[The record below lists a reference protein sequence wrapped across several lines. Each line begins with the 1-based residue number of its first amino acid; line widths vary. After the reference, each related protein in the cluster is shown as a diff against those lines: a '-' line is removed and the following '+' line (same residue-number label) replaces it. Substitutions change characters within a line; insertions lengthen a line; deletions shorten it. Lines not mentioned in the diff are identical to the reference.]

1 MNVFRRRIKSPSSSQ
16 EVPSSALSNP
26 WRIPICQM
34 RKPRHESV
42 SASWDLH
49 PGLQEASQ
57 VALVLKNLPCQC
69 RRSLAQEDPLEEGMA
84 THSSI
89 LVWKIPWT
97 EEPGGLQSRGLQ
109 RVGYDLACMHC
120 RRSTHCK
127 TSPETQDASPGL
139 DITDET
145 TKTHPQS
152 ASQCFSLRE
161 TFSLLSASV
170 CSSAEWGYI
179 SDHTPT
185 VPPRTL
191 PQSQLHQ
198 RGPDGG
204 TAVTSTQQP
213 EEKVTD
219 LDPTMNTEGQS
230 GGSSDPPPTL
240 PGARPG

>member
-97 EEPGGLQSRGLQ
+97 EEPGGLQSTGWQREGHDWVTNTFTFNGLQ
-109 RVGYDLACMHC
+109 FQ
-120 RRSTHCK
+120 SE
-127 TSPETQDASPGL
+127 TSNVYFDVYSSKFRHWQG
-139 DITDET
+139 
-145 TKTHPQS
+145 
-152 ASQCFSLRE
+152 SLE
-161 TFSLLSASV
+161 IV
-170 CSSAEWGYI
+170 Y
-179 SDHTPT
+179 
-185 VPPRTL
+185 
-191 PQSQLHQ
+191 Q
-198 RGPDGG
+198 
-204 TAVTSTQQP
+204 
-213 EEKVTD
+213 K
-219 LDPTMNTEGQS
+219 
-230 GGSSDPPPTL
+230 
-240 PGARPG
+240 

>member
-1 MNVFRRRIKSPSSSQ
+1 
-16 EVPSSALSNP
+16 
-26 WRIPICQM
+26 M
-34 RKPRHESV
+34 RKLRHESV

-49 PGLQEASQ
+49 PGLQEAFQ

-97 EEPGGLQSRGLQ
+97 EEPGGLRSRGLQ
-109 RVGYDLACMHC
+109 RVRHDLAHMHC
-120 RRSTHCK
+120 ERSTHCK
-127 TSPETQDASPGL
+127 TTPETQDASPGL

-152 ASQCFSLRE
+152 ASHCFSLRE
-161 TFSLLSASV
+161 TLSHLSASV
-170 CSSAEWGYI
+170 CSSAEWGCI
-179 SDHTPT
+179 SDHTRT
-185 VPPRTL
+185 VPSRAL

-198 RGPDGG
+198 CGPDGG
-204 TAVTSTQQP
+204 TAVTGTQQP

-219 LDPTMNTEGQS
+219 LDSTVNTKDQS

-240 PGARPG
+240 PGVRPG

>member
-97 EEPGGLQSRGLQ
+97 EELDGLQSIELQ
-109 RVGYDLACMHC
+109 SQIWLKWI
-120 RRSTHCK
+120 STHAQPWILAASRK
-127 TSPETQDASPGL
+127 WKRKERADPLELAEATSAADTCETYFGL
-139 DITDET
+139 
-145 TKTHPQS
+145 
-152 ASQCFSLRE
+152 F
-161 TFSLLSASV
+161 
-170 CSSAEWGYI
+170 
-179 SDHTPT
+179 TPWMA
-185 VPPRTL
+185 R
-191 PQSQLHQ
+191 QLM
-198 RGPDGG
+198 
-204 TAVTSTQQP
+204 
-213 EEKVTD
+213 
-219 LDPTMNTEGQS
+219 LF
-230 GGSSDPPPTL
+230 
-240 PGARPG
+240 